1 MEPIPETLAAIG
13 ELEPYLDDGTLLE
26 QLVTMSSSAQTI
38 APDCVGVS
46 VALRQHGVTFTL
58 VASAE
63 EVAALDAVQY
73 LSSGPCVQA
82 VDDGRGI
89 AASSADLLDEPG
101 WQAFAQATAAAGVR
115 STLTF
120 PILKNEQAVGS
131 VNLYGRSDDAFE
143 GRHRRLA
150 AVFGAWA
157 PGGVSNADLSFSTR
171 DAAVRAPAK
180 LQAEAR
186 VDVATG
192 IVAALKEVDVQAA
205 AELMLDAAR
214 RAGVPLVTLAEL
226 IIDLQK
232 S

>member
-13 ELEPYLDDGTLLE
+13 ELEPCLDDGTLLE
-26 QLVTMSSSAQTI
+26 QLVAMSSSRKTI

-63 EVAALDAVQY
+63 EVAALDAVHY

-120 PILKNEQAVGS
+120 PILNE
-131 VNLYGRSDDAFE
+131 
-143 GRHRRLA
+143 
-150 AVFGAWA
+150 
-157 PGGVSNADLSFSTR
+157 
-171 DAAVRAPAK
+171 
-180 LQAEAR
+180 
-186 VDVATG
+186 
-192 IVAALKEVDVQAA
+192 
-205 AELMLDAAR
+205 
-214 RAGVPLVTLAEL
+214 
-226 IIDLQK
+226 
-232 S
+232 